1 MNSPCPVIASI
12 VEGHGE
18 ERALHGLLNRLVPHL
33 LPGMYAAIQRPH
45 RLPRD
50 RMLKK
55 NHLEH
60 ALTIVMARSPRP
72 TGVLALLDSDDD
84 CPVEL
89 ARILHEHAQATH
101 HNVPLVAVAAV
112 REFEAWF
119 LAGAASLA
127 GRAGLPHDLQPPP
140 RPESIRGAKEW
151 LSRQMPPGATYQE
164 TAHQPSFA
172 AQFDLDAARAAAPSF
187 DKFCRDVKFLVTGER
202 ERHD

>member
-1 MNSPCPVIASI
+1 M
-12 VEGHGE
+12 
-18 ERALHGLLNRLVPHL
+18 
-33 LPGMYAAIQRPH
+33 
-45 RLPRD
+45 
-50 RMLKK
+50 
-55 NHLEH
+55 
-60 ALTIVMARSPRP
+60 TRSPRP
-72 TGVLALLDSDDD
+72 TRVLALLDSDDD

-89 ARILHEHAQATH
+89 ARTLHEHAQATH

-112 REFEAWF
+112 REFEARF

-127 GRAGLPHDLQPPP
+127 GRAGLPHALQPPP

-187 DKFCRDVKFLVTGER
+187 DEFCRDVKFLVTGER